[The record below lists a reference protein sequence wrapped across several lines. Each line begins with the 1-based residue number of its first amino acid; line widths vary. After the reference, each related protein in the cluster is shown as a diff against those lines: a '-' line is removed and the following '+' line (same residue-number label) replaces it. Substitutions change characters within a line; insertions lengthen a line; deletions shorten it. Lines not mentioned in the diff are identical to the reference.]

1 MQRIRVRSVAARLM
15 LGCLFLLFIALA
27 TRPLIHITID
37 RCLRG
42 TLGTQVQVGHMQ
54 ASLRESRVDLQS
66 FTASDPHHAGRLL
79 FRAAEL
85 QLELDRASFLR
96 RKIVVN
102 RGRVSGLELI
112 ADRDA
117 VPAIDTRAAATY
129 QAALVHRFDKIGS
142 RWFGQAADELAVD
155 VTEDLKS
162 IAMARELLER
172 WPGEYTAIERNAHE
186 LKSRILAL
194 RELLNSTTDNPLR
207 NLEAYQQAVQELEGL
222 GREIF
227 EVRRQVE
234 QICQQIAMDRD
245 QLASAQQAD
254 LEGLAQRHHLSPL
267 DDQTLS
273 EYLLSVQ
280 VADRLNTV
288 LRWVQL
294 SRRYTPTLS
303 ARHAAMSARG
313 QDHVFVGQ
321 QPQPDVLVK
330 TLVFQGQGLF
340 GTEPV
345 ALEGTIRNLSSQ
357 PAMLDVPIEVAMQTT
372 GERPMMVQARLDA
385 TGAEQVDQVI
395 IDCPRL
401 AQERVLL
408 GNPDQLAIV
417 LGAGDVH
424 LWARVEIAGDAVKG
438 EIRMKQ
444 TGLSLTPQLHPR
456 LGTTE
461 ISQVLD
467 RELDQVRSLDVAVE
481 IGGSLASPSW
491 QLRSNLGPQVAT
503 GMKAALETEM
513 LARRER
519 QLRQAHE
526 VFDEKARLIEAELLA
541 RQQAI
546 LEVLQFGNHA
556 IDEVRQDI
564 ATRMNEASTRVPL
577 R

>member
-1 MQRIRVRSVAARLM
+1 MRRIRVRSMAARAV

-27 TRPLIHITID
+27 TRPLIHTTID
-37 RCLRG
+37 RCVRA
-42 TLGTQVQVGHMQ
+42 TIGTQVKMDHMQ
-54 ASLRESRVDLQS
+54 ASLRDSRVLIHG
-66 FTASDPHHAGRLL
+66 FTASDPHHAGRIL

-85 QLELDRASFLR
+85 QLELDQASFLR
-96 RKIVVN
+96 RKFVVD
-102 RGRVSGLELI
+102 RGRASGMELI

-117 VPAIDTRAAATY
+117 VPAIDTRAAAAY
-129 QAALVHRFDKIGS
+129 QAALMQRFDKLGS
-142 RWFGQAADELAVD
+142 RWFGQAADQLAAD
-155 VTEDLKS
+155 VTSDLKS
-162 IAMARELLER
+162 IAMARDLLER
-172 WPGEYTAIERNAHE
+172 WPGEYTVIEHKAHE
-186 LKSRILAL
+186 LKTRILAL

-207 NLEAYQQAVQELEGL
+207 NLASYQQAVEELEGL

-245 QLASAQQAD
+245 QLAAAQQAD
-254 LEGLAQRHHLSPL
+254 LTRLAELQRLSPL
-267 DDQTLS
+267 DNDALS
-273 EYLLSVQ
+273 EYLLGVQ

-303 ARHAAMSARG
+303 ARHAAMSSRG
-313 QDHVFVGQ
+313 TDHVFVGQ
-321 QPQPDVLVK
+321 QPQPDVLIK

-340 GTEPV
+340 GAEPV

-357 PAMLDVPIEVAMQTT
+357 PRAMDVPIEVAMQTT

-385 TGAEQVDQVI
+385 TGDQQVDQVI

-401 AQERVLL
+401 AQDRVLL

-417 LGAGDVH
+417 LGAGDLH
-424 LWARVEIAGDAVKG
+424 LWARVEITGDAVNG

-444 TGLSLTPQLHPR
+444 TELSLTPQLHPR
-456 LGTTE
+456 LVTTE

-467 RELDQVRSLDVAVE
+467 QQLGQVRSLDVAVE
-481 IGGSLASPSW
+481 IGGSLASPTW
-491 QLRSNLGPQVAT
+491 KLRSNLGTQVAT
-503 GMKAALETEM
+503 GMQAALETEM

-526 VFDEKARLIEAELLA
+526 VFDEKARSIQAEMLA
-541 RQQAI
+541 QQQAI
-546 LEVLQFGNHA
+546 LEVLQFGTHA
-556 IDEVRQDI
+556 IEEVRQDI
-564 ATRMNEASTRVPL
+564 ATRMNESQTRAPL